1 MHNVGMPVPR
11 FSRVLAVPRAARSL
25 GVLLSTALV
34 LSACGGDVEEPEAEP
49 SPSPTTSPSP
59 SSTVAVPEGVELT
72 EVGADLS
79 FGDSAT
85 VIHEPNQRQGS
96 VLTLTV
102 NRARQGTTKDFS
114 GFILDDYTRA
124 ATPYYVYVDVENVGE
139 GDLGGGPVPVWG
151 VDGDNTLL
159 PPASFTTAFAKCPS
173 EPLPKRFAPGDSFS
187 TCLVYLAPDGGT
199 MEAVSFRPNQE
210 FDPIRWTG
218 EVAEPKA
225 EPKQRNRK
233 KRNRNR
239 G

>member
-1 MHNVGMPVPR
+1 MHNVGMPDPRCPRAVTVPR
-11 FSRVLAVPRAARSL
+11 VARSL
-25 GVLLSTALV
+25 GVLLSTALL
-34 LSACGGDVEEPEAEP
+34 LSACGGDAEEPEAEP

-59 SSTVAVPEGVELT
+59 SSTVAVPEQAELT

-85 VIHEPNQRQGS
+85 VIHEPNQRSGS

-102 NRARQGTTKDFS
+102 KRARQGTTKDFS

-124 ATPYYVYVDVENVGE
+124 ATPYYVYVGVENVGE
-139 GDLGGGPVPVWG
+139 GDLGGGPVPLWG
-151 VDGDNTLL
+151 VDGENTLL
-159 PPASFTTAFAKCPS
+159 PPATFTTGFGKCPS
-173 EPLPKRFAPGDSFS
+173 KTLPEDFAPGASFS

-199 MEAVSFRPNQE
+199 MEAVSFRPNQQ

-218 EVAEPKA
+218 EIAEPKP

-233 KRNRNR
+233 NRNRNR